1 MWGSPPATNT
11 SNNITSTRGKS
22 LTESQPE
29 TGRSSPIQ
37 PGLRDSHGTGE
48 DREKTAGG
56 DLYFWEETEM
66 KREIIGSKQAK
77 PQTRYP
83 NSGVLC
89 RIRILY
95 TNIHYMHSHYIQKS
109 TKRGLKT

>member
-11 SNNITSTRGKS
+11 SKIITSTRGKS
-22 LTESQPE
+22 LTESQLE
-29 TGRSSPIQ
+29 TGRSSPMQ
-37 PGLRDSHGTGE
+37 PGLRDSHGTGK

-56 DLYFWEETEM
+56 DLYSWEETKR

-77 PQTRYP
+77 PQTRHP
-83 NSGVLC
+83 NSRVC

-95 TNIHYMHSHYIQKS
+95 TNIHYTFTLY
-109 TKRGLKT
+109 TKVN

>member
-11 SNNITSTRGKS
+11 SKNITSTRGKS

-37 PGLRDSHGTGE
+37 PGLQDSHGIGK
-48 DREKTAGG
+48 DRQKTAGG
-56 DLYFWEETEM
+56 DLYSWGETKR
-66 KREIIGSKQAK
+66 KREIIGSRQAK
-77 PQTRYP
+77 PQTRHRS
-83 NSGVLC
+83 SGVR

-95 TNIHYMHSHYIQKS
+95 TNIHYIHSHYIQK
-109 TKRGLKT
+109 